1 MKIYI
6 DSDYK
11 CHVSNDGTM
20 REFDVPFFDGKCQT
34 FIEGYRYVPS
44 GERWVL
50 PNGTFFRGEMISP
63 WVPYQLLAA
72 AQASYEEGQATG
84 TGGGSEALLDAA
96 DKAYTEGVNSAY
108 DS

>member
-1 MKIYI
+1 MKIYV
-6 DSDYK
+6 DVDYK

-20 REFDVPFFDGKCQT
+20 REFEVPEFDGKCQT
-34 FIEGYRYVPS
+34 FIEGYRYVPP

-50 PNGTFFRGEMISP
+50 PNGRFFRGEMISP

-72 AQASYEEGQATG
+72 AQAAYEEGQVAG
-84 TGGGSEALLDAA
+84 SGGIEELLAA
-96 DKAYTEGVNSAY
+96 AGNAYTEGVNSAY

>member
-11 CHVSNDGTM
+11 CHASNDGTM
-20 REFDVPFFDGKCQT
+20 REFDVPFFDGKCKT
-34 FIEGYRYVPS
+34 FIEGYRYVPY
-44 GERWVL
+44 GERWVK
-50 PNGTFFRGEMISP
+50 PNGEFFRGEMISP

-72 AQASYEEGQATG
+72 AQTAYEEGQATG
-84 TGGGSEALLDAA
+84 TGGIDELVAAAGDAY
-96 DKAYTEGVNSAY
+96 KEGVNSAY

>member
-1 MKIYI
+1 MLVYI
-6 DSDYK
+6 DTDYK

-44 GERWVL
+44 GERWVK
-50 PNGTFFRGEMISP
+50 PNGEFFRGEMISP

-72 AQASYEEGQATG
+72 AQAAYEEGQATG
-84 TGGGSEALLDAA
+84 TGGIDELVAA
-96 DKAYTEGVNSAY
+96 AGNAYTEGVNSAY